1 MNLLILDEP
10 TNHLDMKTKDI
21 LKQAIKD
28 FNGTVIVVSH
38 DREFLDGLVE
48 KVYEFGGGKVREC
61 IGGIYEFLESKRL
74 DSLQQL
80 EAGTTARLPKQE
92 KQEVPRVEASE
103 PAAARPEPVV
113 AKISYA
119 EQRERDKILR
129 KAARKVEEAEQAVA
143 AAEKNVADIEAAIAQ
158 GQTAD
163 DIYNRHAQAVKDLEN
178 TMSLWELAQIELD
191 TLNEKYK
198 SPNK

>member
-1 MNLLILDEP
+1 ML
-10 TNHLDMKTKDI
+10 
-21 LKQAIKD
+21 
-28 FNGTVIVVSH
+28 FRS
-38 DREFLDGLVE
+38 
-48 KVYEFGGGKVREC
+48 
-61 IGGIYEFLESKRL
+61 
-74 DSLQQL
+74 
-80 EAGTTARLPKQE
+80 
-92 KQEVPRVEASE
+92 
-103 PAAARPEPVV
+103 PEPVV

-178 TMSLWELAQIELD
+178 TMSLWELAQTELD